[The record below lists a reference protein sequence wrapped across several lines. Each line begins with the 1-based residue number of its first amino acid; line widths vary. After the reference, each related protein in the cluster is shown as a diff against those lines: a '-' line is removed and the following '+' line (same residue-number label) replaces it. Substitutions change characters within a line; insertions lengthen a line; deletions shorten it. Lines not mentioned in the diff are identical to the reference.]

1 MNLFSV
7 RAIPTTRWSSSFPL
21 NFRPQLL
28 TLVNLCV
35 GLTLFGLGEALM
47 LASGFGVSPWLVL
60 ADGLATK
67 LGLSIGMTTFV
78 ISLAV
83 LLLWLPLRQMPGLGT
98 LLNALIIALVID
110 LSLPYLPAPSSIAL
124 QGIESVSGILLIGL
138 GSAMY
143 LIAKLGP
150 GPRDGLMTGLQR
162 LTGRP
167 IAVVRTAIEIAVLV
181 TGWLLGGTLGLGT
194 LLFAFGVGPA
204 LSVGLLLVLW
214 VSKEIGSSDGVV
226 E

>member
-7 RAIPTTRWSSSFPL
+7 RAIPTTSWSSSFPL

-28 TLVNLCV
+28 TLFNLCA

-60 ADGLATK
+60 ADGLSIK
-67 LGLSIGMTTFV
+67 LGLSIGMTTIV

-83 LLLWLPLRQMPGLGT
+83 LTLWIPLRQIPGLGT
-98 LLNALIIALVID
+98 ILNALIIAAVID
-110 LSLPYLPAPSSIAL
+110 SSLPYLPAPSSGMLQAL
-124 QGIESVSGILLIGL
+124 ESVLGIILIGL

-162 LTGRP
+162 ITGFP
-167 IAVVRTAIEIAVLV
+167 IAWVRTSIEIAVLLA
-181 TGWLLGGTLGLGT
+181 GWLLGGAIGIGT

-204 LSVGLLLVLW
+204 LSLGLLIVLR
-214 VSKEIGSSDGVV
+214 VSEEISS
-226 E
+226 ES

>member
-7 RAIPTTRWSSSFPL
+7 RAIPTTGWSSHYPL
-21 NFRPQLL
+21 NFRPKLL
-28 TLVNLCV
+28 TLINLCS
-35 GLTLFGLGEALM
+35 GLALFGLGEALM

-60 ADGLATK
+60 ADGLSMR

-83 LLLWLPLRQMPGLGT
+83 LLLWVPLRQMPGLGT
-98 LLNALIIALVID
+98 ILNALIIAAVID
-110 LSLPYLPAPSSIAL
+110 LSLPFLPVPTSGLL
-124 QGIESVSGILLIGL
+124 QAAESVFGIVLIGL

-162 LTGRP
+162 LTGLP
-167 IAVVRTAIEIAVLV
+167 IALVRTAIEIAVLLV
-181 TGWLLGGTLGLGT
+181 GWFLGGAVGFGT

-204 LSVGLLLVLW
+204 LSLGLLLVLW
-214 VSKEIGSSDGVV
+214 VSKEINDIK
-226 E
+226 

>member
-7 RAIPTTRWSSSFPL
+7 RAIPTTSWSSSFPL

-28 TLVNLCV
+28 TLFNLCA

-60 ADGLATK
+60 ADGLSIK
-67 LGLSIGMTTFV
+67 LGISIGMTTFV
-78 ISLAV
+78 ISLVV
-83 LLLWLPLRQMPGLGT
+83 LTLWIPLRQMPGLGT
-98 LLNALIIALVID
+98 ILNALIIAAVID
-110 LSLPYLPAPSSIAL
+110 SSLPYLPAPSSGVLQAL
-124 QGIESVSGILLIGL
+124 ESVLGIILIGL

-162 LTGRP
+162 ITGFP
-167 IAVVRTAIEIAVLV
+167 IVWVRTSIEIAVLLA
-181 TGWLLGGTLGLGT
+181 GWLLGGAIGIGT

-204 LSVGLLLVLW
+204 LSLGLLIVLR
-214 VSKEIGSSDGVV
+214 VSQEISS
-226 E
+226 EN